1 MIIAISN
8 QTNVRVFLKSIAYPY
23 KNLILD
29 FEKNKLTLLY
39 DVYRYIVSRI
49 LLQKNSPIIVIKTSK

>member
-8 QTNVRVFLKSIAYPY
+8 QTNVKVFLKSIAYPY
-23 KNLILD
+23 ENLILD

-39 DVYRYIVSRI
+39 I
-49 LLQKNSPIIVIKTSK
+49 LYMMSIHRFKNFTPNKFPNYCY